1 MAACVF
7 SCRFNLPEVK
17 ETVVSEPSF
26 FCLFDGLAF
35 AEFCSAEAATAVT
48 AAFAALHTLH
58 TLHTVHAMH
67 TMHTMQTLHTRHT

>member
-1 MAACVF
+1 MAACFF
-7 SCRFNLPEVK
+7 SFRFNLPEVK
-17 ETVVSEPSF
+17 ERVVSEPSF

-58 TLHTVHAMH
+58 TVHAMH